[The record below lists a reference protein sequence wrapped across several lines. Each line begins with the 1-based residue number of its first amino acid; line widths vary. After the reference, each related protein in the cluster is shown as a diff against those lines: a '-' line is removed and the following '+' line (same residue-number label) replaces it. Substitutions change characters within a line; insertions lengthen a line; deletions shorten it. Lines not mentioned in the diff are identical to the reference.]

1 VGICLDKHEHG
12 EQAMRRILVLLAAL
26 ALLSIPSAAYADTFT
41 FSPSATA
48 PNNNNGTDN
57 RNESDYAGGSSQF
70 DLDHHRAYTWRI
82 SNVVIPPGHVIT
94 GASITFRNI
103 ANWDRN
109 ANMLF
114 VHMLDSARSFSS
126 ATSSRSATVNGVT
139 WYNDA
144 TGVPVTDINDYF
156 AGNDS
161 ALVSAGTGDTFLF
174 QQSFNMVGQNG
185 YIASDFTHTFTAAQL
200 AALAAYIA
208 NGNSLAF
215 GFDSDC
221 HFWNNGIV
229 FTFQTG
235 PATIPEP
242 ATMALL
248 GTGLASAG
256 FYLRR
261 RRQVKLGNIS

>member
-1 VGICLDKHEHG
+1 
-12 EQAMRRILVLLAAL
+12 MRRTLVLLAAL
-26 ALLSIPSAAYADTFT
+26 ALLTIPSAAYADTFT

-48 PNNNNGTDN
+48 PNGNNSTDN
-57 RNESDYAGGSSQF
+57 TNESDYAGGSNQF
-70 DLDHHRAYTWRI
+70 DLDHHRAYTWRV

-114 VHMLDSARSFSS
+114 VHLLDTSRNFSYS
-126 ATSSRSATVNGVT
+126 TSSRSATVNGVT

-144 TGVPVTDINDYF
+144 TGVPVTNINDYF

-208 NGNSLAF
+208 NGNNLAF

-229 FTFQTG
+229 FTIQTG
-235 PATIPEP
+235 PAAVPEP

-248 GTGLASAG
+248 GTGLASAS

-261 RRQVKLGNIS
+261 RRRQAKLSNLN